1 MPVFVTHADTA
12 IGTDLVRALVAEG
25 ADVRAF
31 ATGAGDV
38 AEVRAVGAIVAVGDL
53 DDEGHLEAA
62 MTHAHT
68 VVVPEIGW
76 LADADD
82 VATSWPVIVRA
93 AVQAEVARI
102 VVVSLVG
109 ARAGATVP
117 VLDVLGRIE
126 ALVEDA
132 EPQSLVVRI
141 DGVVEADHA
150 DVAAAL
156 GGTDGPCRDAV
167 MAPVARADLVAG
179 LVALDAARSGRAG
192 GHALF
197 TAFGPTRPVGG
208 PVDGNA
214 AGTTSAD
221 RTAGPDQEPEHPG
234 TVASPDPDVA
244 RTTLV
249 GRRWMPP
256 ARRREL
262 VRAICDREPPAIV
275 GADLWELVR

>member
-12 IGTDLVRALVAEG
+12 VGTDLVRALVADG

-31 ATGAGDV
+31 ASGAGDV
-38 AEVRAVGAIVAVGDL
+38 DEVRAAGAIVAVGDL

-68 VVVPEIGW
+68 VVVPEVGW

-82 VATSWPVIVRA
+82 IAATWPVIVRA

-109 ARAGATVP
+109 ARAGAGVP

-126 ALVEDA
+126 AMVRDA
-132 EPQSLVVRI
+132 APQSLVVRI
-141 DGVVEADHA
+141 DGVVEAGHA

-179 LVALDAARSGRAG
+179 LVVLDAARSGRAG

-197 TAFGPTRPVGG
+197 TALGPSRPVGG
-208 PVDGNA
+208 PSAGEA
-214 AGTTSAD
+214 AGTAAAP
-221 RTAGPDQEPEHPG
+221 AGASDQDEPLPG
-234 TVASPDPDVA
+234 TVTPPESSAG

-256 ARRREL
+256 ARRSEL

-275 GADLWELVR
+275 GADLWDLVR

>member
-12 IGTDLVRALVAEG
+12 VGADLVRALVADG

-38 AEVRAVGAIVAVGDL
+38 AEVRAAGAIVAVGDL

-68 VVVPEIGW
+68 VVVPEVGW

-82 VATSWPVIVRA
+82 IAATWPVIVRA

-109 ARAGATVP
+109 ARAGADVP

-126 ALVEDA
+126 AMVQEA
-132 EPQSLVVRI
+132 TPQSLVVRI
-141 DGVVEADHA
+141 DGVVEAGHA

-179 LVALDAARSGRAG
+179 LVALDGARSGRAG

-197 TAFGPTRPVGG
+197 TALGPSRPVGG
-208 PVDGNA
+208 PSD
-214 AGTTSAD
+214 AD
-221 RTAGPDQEPEHPG
+221 ATGMRPG
-234 TVASPDPDVA
+234 TATPPEPPEPPAA

-256 ARRREL
+256 ARRSEL
-262 VRAICDREPPAIV
+262 VRAICDRESPAIA